1 MRQLKR
7 NKQILYASR
16 PRSINLVDA
25 NGNRLVDAE
34 GNYIVYSNGEDIP
47 LSEDIYARDI
57 NGEIIYTDV
66 DGVQIP
72 VLSETVA
79 KYEPP
84 TRFRANIS
92 FNSGETQMAEYGL
105 DVSGYHAVI
114 SAEKGEF
121 RFDEKTLIWHTS
133 EPVVDIEDGSAIP
146 STADYRVVAVKTSLN
161 EERFYLKKRVD
172 DE

>member
-1 MRQLKR
+1 MRQLKK

-16 PRSINLVDA
+16 PRSNNLIDA
-25 NGNRLVDAE
+25 NGNRLVDAQ
-34 GNYIVYSNGEDIP
+34 GNNIVYYRTNEIP
-47 LSEDIYARDI
+47 KTEDIYARDE

-66 DGVQIP
+66 DGELIP
-72 VLSETVA
+72 VLSETIA
-79 KYEPP
+79 RYEPP
-84 TRFRANIS
+84 TRFKANIS

-114 SAEKGEF
+114 SAKKGEF
-121 RFDEKTLIWHTS
+121 DFDEKTLIWHTS
-133 EPVVDIEDGSAIP
+133 EPVIDDDGCAIP
-146 STADYRVVAVKTSLN
+146 STADYRVVAIKTSLN